1 MEEEQ
6 KRVHQNTGLTQVLPT
21 AVLTRRLGEKG
32 KKKKQRNLFAVVIF
46 ICPNWILL
54 FNSFFCFLF
63 FFFKGNMAIFSS
75 CFLSWSLKNE
85 NSLFIPY
92 V

>member
-54 FNSFFCFLF
+54 FNSFFF
-63 FFFKGNMAIFSS
+63 FFFLKAIWQFSRLVS
-75 CFLSWSLKNE
+75 FHGL
-85 NSLFIPY
+85 
-92 V
+92 

>member
-32 KKKKQRNLFAVVIF
+32 KKKNKETCLQLSFLFALTGFSSLIAFFV
-46 ICPNWILL
+46 
-54 FNSFFCFLF
+54 FCFF
-63 FFFKGNMAIFSS
+63 FLKAIWQFSRLVS
-75 CFLSWSLKNE
+75 FHGL
-85 NSLFIPY
+85 
-92 V
+92 

>member
-32 KKKKQRNLFAVVIF
+32 KKKKNKDYNKTETDPQV
-46 ICPNWILL
+46 
-54 FNSFFCFLF
+54 
-63 FFFKGNMAIFSS
+63 
-75 CFLSWSLKNE
+75 
-85 NSLFIPY
+85 
-92 V
+92 

>member
-32 KKKKQRNLFAVVIF
+32 KKKKTKKPVCSRHFHL
-46 ICPNWILL
+46 P
-54 FNSFFCFLF
+54 
-63 FFFKGNMAIFSS
+63 
-75 CFLSWSLKNE
+75 
-85 NSLFIPY
+85 
-92 V
+92 